1 MAHHIQMDALSGLF
15 GPVVERSNSGARMGG
30 HSHAVDDQTAA
41 VLLLVGADARRTAEK
56 GYSTPQGSNDYGP
69 IRTFGL
75 LGNNIGVLDLYS
87 RYDAPKRISNSRS
100 SYTFTKTSNAGAN
113 RMSTQSTNS
122 TD

>member
-1 MAHHIQMDALSGLF
+1 MQGRFDWQEAHGFASLDQLLFDSQMLIRCYLTRASAAAS
-15 GPVVERSNSGARMGG
+15 ERSGRLDAF
-30 HSHAVDDQTAA
+30 
-41 VLLLVGADARRTAEK
+41 VGRDIGQR
-56 GYSTPQGSNDYGP
+56 
-69 IRTFGL
+69 FGL

-100 SYTFTKTSNAGAN
+100 SYTFTKKSNAGAN